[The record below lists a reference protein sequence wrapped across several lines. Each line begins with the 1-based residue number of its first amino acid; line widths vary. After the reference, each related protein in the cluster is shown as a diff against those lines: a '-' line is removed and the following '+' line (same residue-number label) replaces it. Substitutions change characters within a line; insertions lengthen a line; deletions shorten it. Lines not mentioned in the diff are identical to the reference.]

1 MAKLR
6 ERISVNKQIRQNL
19 YLERFDLK
27 KLDDI
32 QVKEKYYRETSSC
45 FAALDSLDEILDI
58 NNAWE
63 ILE

>member
-6 ERISVNKQIRQNL
+6 ERISVNERIRQNL

-32 QVKEKYYRETSSC
+32 QVKEKYYVETSSS
-45 FAALDSLDEILDI
+45 FAALKSLDEILDI
-58 NNAWE
+58 NNVWE